1 MILICTVVLTTVFAF
16 DKPNEAT
23 EETRATEPK
32 LQWTRKTEG
41 ENIVSLELVSRRYES
56 QGRPDVWLVGV
67 AHVADMS
74 FYEQVAG
81 LLAELDVVL
90 YESVRPSGSRPPMG
104 LTSTERIES
113 TRMSLAFVAD
123 TAAATAEEI
132 EMLPLTM
139 EDVIADASILDRRL
153 TGWLDDTSVDAWENP
168 IVLKVDEN
176 QSTIS
181 FISFGSDGKV
191 GGEGEAADIVETR
204 TVEIDSVEEM
214 LDEGELAE
222 LDLKEEEI
230 SPSNNIQQVLAD
242 SLGLEFQLDS
252 LPYEEPNWFVSDLTI
267 DEVENKLVE
276 NGADTALL
284 DTISGKSFAAQLASA
299 MLQIIPLLDALSGG
313 GATATARLLMI
324 EILSM
329 PDSDQLLKGI
339 EPELAEVIIV
349 DRNTEVLSDIAA
361 VLDAAEDVS
370 TIGVLYGA
378 GHMDD
383 LSFRM
388 EKLFGYHPVEEI
400 WFSSM
405 SVDPRESLLGE
416 SDLKRMRFMLKYE
429 MYKAREAEEAGK

>member
-1 MILICTVVLTTVFAF
+1 MLICTVVLTTVVAF

-23 EETRATEPK
+23 EETRATEPS

-181 FISFGSDGKV
+181 FISLGSDGKV

-204 TVEIDSVEEM
+204 TVEIDSV
-214 LDEGELAE
+214 
-222 LDLKEEEI
+222 
-230 SPSNNIQQVLAD
+230 
-242 SLGLEFQLDS
+242 
-252 LPYEEPNWFVSDLTI
+252 
-267 DEVENKLVE
+267 
-276 NGADTALL
+276 
-284 DTISGKSFAAQLASA
+284 
-299 MLQIIPLLDALSGG
+299 
-313 GATATARLLMI
+313 
-324 EILSM
+324 
-329 PDSDQLLKGI
+329 
-339 EPELAEVIIV
+339 
-349 DRNTEVLSDIAA
+349 
-361 VLDAAEDVS
+361 
-370 TIGVLYGA
+370 
-378 GHMDD
+378 
-383 LSFRM
+383 
-388 EKLFGYHPVEEI
+388 
-400 WFSSM
+400 
-405 SVDPRESLLGE
+405 
-416 SDLKRMRFMLKYE
+416 
-429 MYKAREAEEAGK
+429 

>member
-1 MILICTVVLTTVFAF
+1 MILICTVVLTTVIAF
-16 DKPNEAT
+16 DKPNDSIDEQF
-23 EETRATEPK
+23 ATEPS
-32 LQWTRKTEG
+32 LQWTRRIDG

-74 FYEQVAG
+74 FYEQVAA
-81 LLAELDVVL
+81 LLEEFDVVL

-104 LTSTERIES
+104 LTPAERIES
-113 TRMSLAFVAD
+113 TRKSLAFVAD

-139 EDVIADASILDRRL
+139 EDVISDASILDRRL

-168 IVLKVDEN
+168 IVLNVDERLK
-176 QSTIS
+176 TIS
-181 FISFGSDGKV
+181 IISLGSDGKV
-191 GGEGEAADIVETR
+191 GGEGEAADILETR
-204 TVEIDSVEEM
+204 TVEIESIEDVLM
-214 LDEGELAE
+214 EGERNE
-222 LDLKEEEI
+222 LEPEEEEI
-230 SPSNNIQQVLAD
+230 SPRDNVQQVLAN
-242 SLGLEFQLDS
+242 SLGLEFQLDC

-284 DTISGKSFAAQLASA
+284 DTISGKSFAAQLASG

-324 EILSM
+324 ELLSM

-378 GHMDD
+378 GHMAD

-388 EKLFGYHPVEEI
+388 EKLFGYHPVEEK
-400 WFSSM
+400 WLSSM

-429 MYKAREAEEAGK
+429 MYKARETAEVGK